1 MNIFLQRLSIAL
13 LVILLSLFGC
23 TGFASALSAGEVQNS
38 SGFFS
43 EKPSLHNDKAPQL
56 NLTNL
61 TMDPLRP
68 FALGDHPT
76 ISVHLTTE
84 FGNPIPNQPIIIF
97 VDGKRKASGQTDSSG
112 MASIILKYKFIAGKY
127 QIKALYV
134 GVPVLGLPAASVE
147 TEMIIQPAKAVI
159 RTIPPMAGI
168 EFKFNDQIYTS
179 DEDGFV
185 NFQVN
190 MSGSFPLEVLPF
202 DDDLLPPNVTM
213 EFSRWNDNIFTPDR
227 QIYFP
232 RTRPIEAGFVFK
244 YSVDQVFFDSTGA
257 LVDPARISAMT
268 IRGIGRTYTF
278 EQAGPI
284 WLPANRLTRRIGER
298 LESQEILY
306 YFREIRIDGANVINQ
321 SEQRFRI
328 QPDAVWPINVLL
340 YSAHFSA
347 RDAMFN
353 FPIGRGIALTYP
365 DGHTEEFLFDSPNA
379 ELEIPSLARGSYSVT
394 IIGGWGSALATPMH
408 LSQDQSIEL
417 PMISYLDMAVL
428 TGVPLLFALLLL
440 FIGRP
445 RILLAIRHPS
455 RFRELLHNNTQRSAS
470 LKSTDG
476 L

>member
-1 MNIFLQRLSIAL
+1 MSIFLQRLSIAM
-13 LVILLSLFGC
+13 LVILSSLFESI
-23 TGFASALSAGEVQNS
+23 GFAYALSAGDMQES
-38 SGFFS
+38 SGYFLG
-43 EKPSLHNDKAPQL
+43 EPSLHNDKAPQL
-56 NLTNL
+56 NPTNL
-61 TMDPLRP
+61 TMEPLAP
-68 FALGDHPT
+68 FALGDHPK
-76 ISVHLTTE
+76 IYVHLTTE
-84 FGNPIPNQPIIIF
+84 YGKPIPNQPIIIF
-97 VDGKRKASGQTDSSG
+97 VDGKRKASGQTDSNG
-112 MASIILKYKFIAGKY
+112 VASIILKYKFIAGKY
-127 QIKALYV
+127 QIKAQYV
-134 GVPVLGLPAASVE
+134 GVPALGLPAASVE
-147 TEMIIQPAKAVI
+147 TDMIIQPVKAVI

-168 EFKFNDQIYTS
+168 DFKFNDQIYTS
-179 DEDGFV
+179 DEEGFV

-190 MSGSFPLEVLPF
+190 KSGSFPLEVLPV

-213 EFSRWNDNIFTPDR
+213 EFSRWNDNVFTSNR
-227 QIYFP
+227 QVYFP
-232 RTRPIEAGFVFK
+232 RTRPLEAGFVFK

-321 SEQRFRI
+321 SQQRFRI

-340 YSAHFSA
+340 YSARFSA

-379 ELEIPSLARGSYSVT
+379 ELEIPSLARGSYSVI

-408 LSQDQSIEL
+408 LSQDQSIEV

-428 TGVPLLFALLLL
+428 IGVPLLFALILL

-445 RILLAIRHPS
+445 QLLLAVRHPR
-455 RFRELLHNNTQRSAS
+455 RFRELLYNTPHREAVP
-470 LKSTDG
+470 KP
-476 L
+476 